1 MSEALSYLVKA
12 RPAAMQAYF
21 GFLKDAGSRLDPKT
35 RNLISVITKVHAQTE
50 NGLRQYLKRALREG
64 ASADEVIDA
73 LLMAFPAL
81 GLAKIVWAV
90 DVILRM
96 DLPEFRSAGA
106 VAEPVWHD
114 VVAIADVESGKAV
127 RVDCDGRGLFVF
139 RKGRST
145 SRPAGASPRAIGRST
160 SSRTRLPRGEF
171 SRSGRALAGRG
182 RSSAAARLAL
192 AGLPLR
198 TSRNRRN
205 PQFLAAGICRPLSH
219 VNAGVPA
226 RDDSEPGR
234 RLAAVRRGAPR
245 ANRSRSP

>member
-96 DLPEFRSAGA
+96 DLPEFRSVGA
-106 VAEPVWHD
+106 VTEPVWHD
-114 VVAIADVESGKAV
+114 VIAIADVESGKAV

-139 RKGRST
+139 RKGRAVRVYD
-145 SRPAGASPRAIGRST
+145 SRCPHQATNIPH
-160 SSRTRLPRGEF
+160 
-171 SRSGRALAGRG
+171 
-182 RSSAAARLAL
+182 LAL
-192 AGLPLR
+192 A
-198 TSRNRRN
+198 
-205 PQFLAAGICRPLSH
+205 AGMLTCPKHGWAFDIATGRCVAKGDRPLNQFSH
-219 VNAGVPA
+219 KVAK
-226 RDDSEPGR
+226 GR
-234 RLAAVRRGAPR
+234 VLAFW
-245 ANRSRSP
+245 